1 MKLQLLSDLHLES
14 HPRFHA
20 EPVPGADM
28 LILAGDIGSYQQG
41 SRLTD
46 ADFGLGRF
54 SPRNGWPVPVVYVPG
69 NHEYDN
75 LDFDETHGR
84 LRALCEELD
93 ILWLERETR
102 VIDGIRFV
110 GTTLWA
116 DFDALA
122 EPTDS
127 LA

>member
-46 ADFGLGRF
+46 AVVGL
-54 SPRNGWPVPVVYVPG
+54 
-69 NHEYDN
+69 
-75 LDFDETHGR
+75 
-84 LRALCEELD
+84 
-93 ILWLERETR
+93 
-102 VIDGIRFV
+102 
-110 GTTLWA
+110 
-116 DFDALA
+116 
-122 EPTDS
+122 DS
-127 LA
+127 LPARHCCG